1 MKRSHC
7 VAIGFLVGDSLTLY
21 NDMGAVGLAMFA
33 GPLWLWFDVID
44 PWMKRRHEAKLAAEE
59 ARSRAEAVTP
69 AQSWLV
75 SDD

>member
-1 MKRSHC
+1 
-7 VAIGFLVGDSLTLY
+7 
-21 NDMGAVGLAMFA
+21 MGAVGLAMFA

-69 AQSWLV
+69 EQSWLV
-75 SDD
+75 SED